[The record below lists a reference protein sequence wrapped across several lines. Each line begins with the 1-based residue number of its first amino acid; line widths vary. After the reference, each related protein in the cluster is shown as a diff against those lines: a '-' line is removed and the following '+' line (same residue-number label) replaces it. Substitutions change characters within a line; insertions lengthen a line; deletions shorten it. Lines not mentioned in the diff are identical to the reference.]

1 MRFFDPMEQNTL
13 EDDLDDRCIVL
24 RPSDVSELLDLHPNT
39 VYRLLQ
45 SGKLPARKIGGSWR
59 IYRKDL
65 INFIEKH
72 SV

>member
-1 MRFFDPMEQNTL
+1 MRFFDSMEQNAIEDEL
-13 EDDLDDRCIVL
+13 EDACIIL

-45 SGKLPARKIGGSWR
+45 SGKLPACKLGGSWR

-65 INFIEKH
+65 IDFIKKH

>member
-1 MRFFDPMEQNTL
+1 MRYFDPMEQNTL
-13 EDDLDDRCIVL
+13 EDDLEDSCIVL

-59 IYRKDL
+59 ICRKDL
-65 INFIEKH
+65 INLIEKH

>member
-13 EDDLDDRCIVL
+13 EDDLEDSCIVL

-45 SGKLPARKIGGSWR
+45 SRRLPACKLGGSWR

-65 INFIEKH
+65 IDFIKKYP
-72 SV
+72 V

>member
-13 EDDLDDRCIVL
+13 EDDLEDSCIVL

-45 SGKLPARKIGGSWR
+45 SGKLPARKAGGSWR
-59 IYRKDL
+59 IYRKAL
-65 INFIEKH
+65 IDFIEKH

>member
-1 MRFFDPMEQNTL
+1 MRFFDSMEQNAIEDEL
-13 EDDLDDRCIVL
+13 EDACIIL

-45 SGKLPARKIGGSWR
+45 SRRLPACKLGGSWR
-59 IYRKDL
+59 ICRKVL
-65 INFIEKH
+65 INLIEKH

>member
-1 MRFFDPMEQNTL
+1 MCFFDSMEQNTL
-13 EDDLDDRCIVL
+13 EDALEDSCLIL

-45 SGKLPARKIGGSWR
+45 SGELPARKIGGSWR

-65 INFIEKH
+65 IDFIEKH